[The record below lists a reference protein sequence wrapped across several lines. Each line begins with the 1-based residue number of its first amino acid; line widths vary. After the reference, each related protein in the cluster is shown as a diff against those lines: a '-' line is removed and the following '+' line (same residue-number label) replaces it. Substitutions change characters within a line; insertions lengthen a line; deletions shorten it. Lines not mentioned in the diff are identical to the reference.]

1 MTAPNI
7 ALNLDHNSKSMEFPR
22 VNHNI
27 NLVTLPQSPM
37 GIISSTSA
45 HSPNDATVIETQI
58 TDDELPGISITNLLV
73 SQRARSPLTPKHLPI
88 KATGFTSTSINRGDI
103 RTYLTP
109 RDKPNVGTSY
119 DSASPILSP
128 TSPSR
133 ITVANTKNRKLLPLP
148 NKPVIDLT
156 LDDQDNI
163 IDSSIKSNT
172 FGGHPGKQPR
182 TQLPTYGETTD
193 SQSSSWKLHNGS
205 TSSKG
210 SSAKQPRRL
219 PRMVHGAPRDVQ
231 KRLGRRPRKFPI
243 HATAAAL
250 INQSK
255 ERFSKKPVTVST
267 SETDN
272 NQEILS
278 TEPEGFAIP
287 SRSIQRS
294 PKLFDVEKQG
304 PRIPDTSASP
314 HNVMRNSQYK
324 SEEEHDLVGAL
335 TSAFTR
341 NAIPDDFDNSSDFS
355 SGTHSDVA
363 PPKRSRSLRQAIKRV
378 PQIPTSPALNLLRQ
392 DRTPR
397 GLCVP
402 LSEEAIQKYLDVEYS
417 SVHLPLGVSVAPE
430 NDSEYVDPNDELLL
444 DYDSSNEIV
453 AMRREQQQLR
463 LYHAPTVLVHNLR
476 FVMEQAESS
485 AGGISRSNPFRQYN
499 VSTMPLT
506 MAYVHRVES
515 HCGYGALDSIRSSMP
530 DWDFHPKPL
539 KYRIRVA
546 ADGSYSNNAVP
557 AESLDVGEL
566 VARPEKHPQ
575 PENDSETRKRVKFFN
590 NVANLVPSTTLS
602 EGAGRPEFDVIACGE
617 LLLKLVKGKVRIAAQ
632 ELEDIMSFLRNP
644 SLEYM
649 AKKFRQGD
657 DLGFFNTVA
666 RHDYDSI
673 WRSLRYIMQS
683 ASGALGIPEPIEGAL
698 KWEASRVMKNI

>member
-1 MTAPNI
+1 
-7 ALNLDHNSKSMEFPR
+7 MEFPR

-45 HSPNDATVIETQI
+45 HSPNDAIVIETLI

-73 SQRARSPLTPKHLPI
+73 SQRARTPLTPKHLPI
-88 KATGFTSTSINRGDI
+88 KATGLTSTSINRGDI

-133 ITVANTKNRKLLPLP
+133 ITVANTKNRNLLPLP

-163 IDSSIKSNT
+163 IDSSTKSNT

-182 TQLPTYGETTD
+182 TQLPTYGEITD

-205 TSSKG
+205 TSSKE

-219 PRMVHGAPRDVQ
+219 SRMVHGAPRDVQ
-231 KRLGRRPRKFPI
+231 KRLSQRPRKFPI
-243 HATAAAL
+243 HATAAAP

-267 SETDN
+267 SETDDH
-272 NQEILS
+272 QEILS

-287 SRSIQRS
+287 SRSFQRS
-294 PKLFDVEKQG
+294 QKLLDVEKQG
-304 PRIPDTSASP
+304 ARIPDTSASS

-324 SEEEHDLVGAL
+324 SEEEEHDLVGAL
-335 TSAFTR
+335 SSAFAR
-341 NAIPDDFDNSSDFS
+341 NAIPDDFDDSSDFS

-378 PQIPTSPALNLLRQ
+378 PQIPTSPALKLLRQ
-392 DRTPR
+392 ERTTK

-444 DYDSSNEIV
+444 DYDSSNELV
-453 AMRREQQQLR
+453 AMRREQKQLR

-506 MAYVHRVES
+506 MAYVQRVES
-515 HCGYGALDSIRSSMP
+515 HCGYGTLDSIRSNMP

-539 KYRIRVA
+539 KVSSSSSQKKRKLIHLFKQYRIRVA

-590 NVANLVPSTTLS
+590 NAANLDPSTTLS

-617 LLLKLVKGKVRIAAQ
+617 LLLKLVKGKVQIAAQ
-632 ELEDIMSFLRNP
+632 VSCHFRLLR
-644 SLEYM
+644 
-649 AKKFRQGD
+649 
-657 DLGFFNTVA
+657 
-666 RHDYDSI
+666 I
-673 WRSLRYIMQS
+673 WL
-683 ASGALGIPEPIEGAL
+683 
-698 KWEASRVMKNI
+698 

>member
-1 MTAPNI
+1 
-7 ALNLDHNSKSMEFPR
+7 
-22 VNHNI
+22 
-27 NLVTLPQSPM
+27 M

-73 SQRARSPLTPKHLPI
+73 SQRAHSPLTPKHLPI

-148 NKPVIDLT
+148 NKP
-156 LDDQDNI
+156 
-163 IDSSIKSNT
+163 SNT

-392 DRTPR
+392 ERTPG

-617 LLLKLVKGKVRIAAQ
+617 LLLKLVKGKVQIAAQ